1 MNFGSKILARHAQHL
16 LHAAHITSDYT
27 CVYCA
32 AAGTIFETTDVYEL
46 GFFLSFYLCLYSNV
60 PYYVISWNISNIY
73 SFKLKDKCCNNS
85 WGRTARQFVWHT
97 SYHGLKYLVY
107 CRKHLFE
114 RLGWAIIC
122 LLAAILS
129 LYFAVMATIHF
140 YEEPTRIHFK
150 KVRPDTR
157 VYQNYIDYCFNMHI
171 ILQKVFKIISKPTHY
186 KILVPKVSPSAK
198 NPLGFYNIISL
209 HSVFGHIL
217 LW

>member
-1 MNFGSKILARHAQHL
+1 MHL
-16 LHAAHITSDYT
+16 RFL
-27 CVYCA
+27 
-32 AAGTIFETTDVYEL
+32 GTA
-46 GFFLSFYLCLYSNV
+46 

-73 SFKLKDKCCNNS
+73 SLKLKDKCCNNS

-150 KVRPDTR
+150 KVRSDTR
-157 VYQNYIDYCFNMHI
+157 VYQSNFVICIYLCRKY
-171 ILQKVFKIISKPTHY
+171 SKPTHY
-186 KILVPKVSPSAK
+186 IILVPMMVSPSA
-198 NPLGFYNIISL
+198 NNLW
-209 HSVFGHIL
+209 IL
-217 LW
+217 